1 MNRLRSPEALNRRSS
16 RFLLV
21 DVQDKL
27 VAALSESSRDRLLEA
42 CHFLGAGAKLLEIPI
57 TATEQYPSGLGA
69 TVPGLIDLA
78 DSRPAKKRF
87 SGVDCTGWP
96 VAAEVTDDRYQIVV
110 AGMETHV
117 CVLQTVLDLLASGFQ
132 TFVVADAVAG
142 RRELDHQ
149 VALDRMV
156 NSGAILTTA
165 EAVLFEWCETAE
177 APEFKQLSALVKSR
191 K

>member
-1 MNRLRSPEALNRRSS
+1 M
-16 RFLLV
+16 
-21 DVQDKL
+21 
-27 VAALSESSRDRLLEA
+27 
-42 CHFLGAGAKLLEIPI
+42 
-57 TATEQYPSGLGA
+57 
-69 TVPGLIDLA
+69 
-78 DSRPAKKRF
+78 
-87 SGVDCTGWP
+87 GWP